1 MSIGSVGSTSF
12 WQQDQ
17 DFWNQAQSSA
27 QSSALSNTLISA
39 MGDLMSNQAKGLAA
53 ISTKEAQT
61 RVQAQLVA
69 ALQSAVQASQAG
81 SSGSASNTS
90 NNGSPAIGTGTVPLS
105 TSTSLLTLGIPENGT
120 ITVSDGTNT
129 TTFSSTGTDTVGDLI
144 NAINNPN
151 VATNAQVTASLD
163 SSGHLVL
170 TGANDKDSV
179 SVGGVFASDVGFG
192 GKNDS
197 FQPTAPT
204 TNSSTASAAS
214 SSSSTAASSTSG
226 ASSSTG
232 SSITTP
238 SSAPAAVLFNSSYAL
253 QTGGTAETLLA
264 STGQVG
270 SLLNRFA

>member
-17 DFWNQAQSSA
+17 DFWNQAQSAA

-39 MGDLMSNQAKGLAA
+39 MGSLVSNEASGMASIA
-53 ISTKEAQT
+53 TKEAQT

-81 SSGSASNTS
+81 SSGSASSPS

-144 NAINNPN
+144 DAINNPN

-163 SSGHLVL
+163 SSGHLIL
-170 TGANDKDSV
+170 TGAND
-179 SVGGVFASDVGFG
+179 
-192 GKNDS
+192 
-197 FQPTAPT
+197 
-204 TNSSTASAAS
+204 
-214 SSSSTAASSTSG
+214 
-226 ASSSTG
+226 
-232 SSITTP
+232 
-238 SSAPAAVLFNSSYAL
+238 
-253 QTGGTAETLLA
+253 
-264 STGQVG
+264 
-270 SLLNRFA
+270 